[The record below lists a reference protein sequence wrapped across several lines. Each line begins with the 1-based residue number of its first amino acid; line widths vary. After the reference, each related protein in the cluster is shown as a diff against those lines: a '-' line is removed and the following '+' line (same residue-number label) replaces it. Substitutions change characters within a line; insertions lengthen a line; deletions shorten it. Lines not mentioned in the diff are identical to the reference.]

1 MITTTARIMTAV
13 HHGNAPADERRAG
26 RVGLV
31 RRHGSLLSSS
41 TQSSPPTQAP
51 PPPPSFHHLLCDIF
65 YLIEH
70 LCIWAAGN
78 VFPTYLVGSPLTR
91 LELDEKAM
99 QVDPNVTPRCNVHQG
114 TTPSRLRTTLF
125 TKIQQCAARVG
136 SLWVIWVRLCCTT
149 PAPGW
154 HASSRTFERHSKHL
168 GDKLVSGRDNLNEVQ
183 QVLCTRGTASSQ
195 EEKSILGLKKIENG
209 SKSRGNQHSNHY
221 WAHSLRRFWDSI
233 RYPLFWALGNNL
245 PLKNDQET
253 SQFVGNFKLPITINA
268 LPSFPKM

>member
-1 MITTTARIMTAV
+1 MAMHPLMRGGLAGWGSFEDTA
-13 HHGNAPADERRAG
+13 PY
-26 RVGLV
+26 
-31 RRHGSLLSSS
+31 SLRPRNLLLL
-41 TQSSPPTQAP
+41 PKLLL
-51 PPPPSFHHLLCDIF
+51 HLDPLFVIF
-65 YLIEH
+65 CVIFLIWLNISVFEQ
-70 LCIWAAGN
+70 LAN

-99 QVDPNVTPRCNVHQG
+99 QVDPNVTPRCNVHPG

-195 EEKSILGLKKIENG
+195 EEKSILGLEKQKTEQNREAINTPIILGSFSGTLFEN
-209 SKSRGNQHSNHY
+209 
-221 WAHSLRRFWDSI
+221 
-233 RYPLFWALGNNL
+233 LFVI
-245 PLKNDQET
+245 PFSEP
-253 SQFVGNFKLPITINA
+253 SVIT
-268 LPSFPKM
+268 FH

>member
-1 MITTTARIMTAV
+1 MAMHPLMRGGLAGWGSFEDTA
-13 HHGNAPADERRAG
+13 PY
-26 RVGLV
+26 
-31 RRHGSLLSSS
+31 SLRPRNLLLL
-41 TQSSPPTQAP
+41 PKLLL
-51 PPPPSFHHLLCDIF
+51 HLPLFIIF
-65 YLIEH
+65 CVIFLIWLNISVFEQ
-70 LCIWAAGN
+70 LAN

-195 EEKSILGLKKIENG
+195 EEKSILGLKRIENG
-209 SKSRGNQHSNHY
+209 TKSRGNQHSIQSY
-221 WAHSLRRFWDSI
+221 WAHSLGRFLRFYSLSPFLSP
-233 RYPLFWALGNNL
+233 R
-245 PLKNDQET
+245 
-253 SQFVGNFKLPITINA
+253 
-268 LPSFPKM
+268 